1 MILDAPRIEEKPA
14 MEIAG
19 LSAHIDPDDSN
30 RIPALWRRFAPFIG
44 RVAGQIGHASYGV
57 MYIDDA
63 GEMAYLSGIEVAEGI
78 ALPSGFVQL
87 RVPEGRYAVFLYR
100 GHVSAIRAAWSQVF
114 DEWLPASGYD
124 LPRGP
129 SLERY
134 DERFDVASA
143 SGEIELW
150 LPLS

>member
-1 MILDAPRIEEKPA
+1 MTLAAPRIEDKPA

-19 LSAHIDPDDSN
+19 LSAHFDPSDTT
-30 RIPALWRRFAPFIG
+30 RIPALWRRFAPYIG
-44 RVAGQIGHASYGV
+44 RVPGQVGHASYGV

-78 ALPSGFVQL
+78 TLPTGFVQL
-87 RVPEGRYAVFLYR
+87 RVPSGRYAVFLYR
-100 GHVSAIRAAWSQVF
+100 GYVHAIRDAWSEILDQ
-114 DEWLPASGYD
+114 WLPASGYA

-134 DERFDVASA
+134 DERFDVATG

>member
-1 MILDAPRIEEKPA
+1 MTLGAPRIEDKPA

-19 LSAHIDPDDSN
+19 LSAHFDSADNHSIPD
-30 RIPALWRRFAPFIG
+30 LWRRFAPYIG

-87 RVPEGRYAVFLYR
+87 RVPEGRYAVFLYS
-100 GHVSAIRAAWSQVF
+100 GHVSAIRAAWNQIL
-114 DEWLPASGYD
+114 DEWLPASGYGM
-124 LPRGP
+124 PRGP

-134 DERFDVASA
+134 DERFDAASA